1 LIGAGAEFAMAGE
14 YAGIIKRMISGVYI
28 NLDRALERRSAIEQ
42 QLAAL
47 DLPYPVRRLAAID
60 GLQQKDLPAK
70 LTPSQYGCW
79 LSHLCAIESS
89 IEDDGHLYVVEDD
102 ALLSEALVDLP
113 SIIDAVDSSS
123 NGDWDLLYLDATV
136 VEVEDM
142 CAMFEWT
149 ERARRDQH
157 LGFVR
162 VPSNFTLYGLLS
174 YVVNSRRK
182 RSVCRFLREHI
193 ERGKPID
200 SITAQGI
207 HQGALKAYVTVPLLT
222 CGSELARSSQIEI
235 ADDGRNL
242 AWLLFRRLCFVQR
255 DAESLRD
262 LSAAVGEL
270 TGSFEEPEK
279 LLGLLVSNRVVSFPN
294 ARFRPMLG
302 EK

>member
-1 LIGAGAEFAMAGE
+1 
-14 YAGIIKRMISGVYI
+14 MISGVYI
-28 NLDRALERRSAIEQ
+28 NLDRAVERRSAIER

-47 DLPYPVRRLAAID
+47 DLPYPVRRSPAVD
-60 GLQQKDLPAK
+60 GLERKERPAK

-79 LSHLCAIESS
+79 LSHLSAIESS
-89 IEDDGHLYVVEDD
+89 IEDDDHLYVVEDD
-102 ALLSEALVDLP
+102 ALLSGALADLP
-113 SIIDAVDSSS
+113 SIVEAVDAASS
-123 NGDWDLLYLDATV
+123 GDWDLLYLDATV

-142 CAMFEWT
+142 CSMFEWT
-149 ERARRDQH
+149 ENARRDQR

-182 RSVCRFLREHI
+182 RSIFRFLQENF

-200 SITAQGI
+200 SITAYGI
-207 HQGALKAYVTVPLLT
+207 QQGALRAYVTVPLLT
-222 CGSELARSSQIEI
+222 CGSELARSSQIAT

-242 AWLLFRRLCFVQR
+242 AWLLFRRLCFIRR

-262 LSAAVGEL
+262 LSAAVRKL
-270 TGSFEEPEK
+270 TSGFEEPEK
-279 LLGLLVSNRVVSFPN
+279 LLGLLVSNRVISFPN
-294 ARFRPMLG
+294 ARFEPMLG

>member
-1 LIGAGAEFAMAGE
+1 MLGE

-47 DLPYPVRRLAAID
+47 ELPYPVRRLAAID

-89 IEDDGHLYVVEDD
+89 IENDDHLYVVEDD
-102 ALLSEALVDLP
+102 VVLSDALVDLP
-113 SIIDAVDSSS
+113 SMVEAVESASG
-123 NGDWDLLYLDATV
+123 GDWDLLYLDATV

-142 CAMFEWT
+142 CSMFEWT
-149 ERARRDQH
+149 ERARRDQQ

-162 VPSNFTLYGLLS
+162 VPANFTLYGLLS

-182 RSVCRFLREHI
+182 QSLARFLREHI
-193 ERGKPID
+193 GRGKPID
-200 SITAQGI
+200 SITAHGI

-222 CGSELARSSQIEI
+222 CGSELARSSQIE
-235 ADDGRNL
+235 AGDDGRNL
-242 AWLLFRRLCFVQR
+242 AWLLFRRLCFVHR
-255 DAESLRD
+255 DAESLRN
-262 LSAAVGEL
+262 LSAAVRQL
-270 TGSFEEPEK
+270 TSGFEEPQK

-294 ARFRPMLG
+294 ARFAPMLG
-302 EK
+302 EKEP